1 MAENIEL
8 PEGFDP
14 DEFVKKYLL
23 DNPEYFRS
31 HSDVFCK
38 LVPPRQNREGTRSII
53 ECQNEVLRASLTTYE
68 IREEEI
74 ATREKALETAQKGL
88 SKALLDL
95 SISIVS
101 LTKDY
106 EIPETLLKQFKRFF
120 KVEHGIIRLW
130 LYRSEFE
137 GQPFTKPFSE
147 EVESEISE
155 MPETFIGENLGS
167 EIASWFEVPVS
178 QTRGVI
184 LIPVKAPN
192 GITFGAICLAS
203 SDVSTFKGPHVQHFL
218 SGALPIAQA
227 ALLRL
232 TR

>member
-1 MAENIEL
+1 MADEIEL

-14 DEFVKKYLL
+14 AQFVKNYLL
-23 DNPEYFRS
+23 ENPEYFRS

-38 LVPPRQNREGTRSII
+38 LVPPRQNRDGTRSII

-74 ATREKALETAQKGL
+74 AAREKALESKQKFL
-88 SKALLDL
+88 SNSLLELAVALV
-95 SISIVS
+95 SIA
-101 LTKDY
+101 KDY
-106 EIPETLLKQFKRFF
+106 EIPETLLDQFKKFF
-120 KVEHGIIRLW
+120 KAEHGIIRLW

-137 GQPFTKPFSE
+137 GQTFTKRFSE

-155 MPETFIGENLGS
+155 MTNTFIGENAGS
-167 EIASWFEVPVS
+167 EIASWFGVPVS
-178 QTRGVI
+178 ETRGVI
-184 LIPVKAPN
+184 LIPIKATN

-203 SDVSTFKGPHVQHFL
+203 SEVAVFKAPGVQDFL
-218 SGALPIAQA
+218 AGALPLAQA